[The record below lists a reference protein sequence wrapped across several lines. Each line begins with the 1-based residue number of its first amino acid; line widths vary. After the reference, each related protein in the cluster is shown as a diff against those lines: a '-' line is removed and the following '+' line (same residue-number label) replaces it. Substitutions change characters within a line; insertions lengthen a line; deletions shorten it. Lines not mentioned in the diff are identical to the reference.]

1 MSGNRGARHARE
13 GPGAGCGCANGR
25 AANGNGT
32 SAANCCSEHGGELG
46 HTSRRDFLKI
56 VGVTGAGAA
65 VACGPPDYGDKLI
78 PLLVQE
84 EERVPGISDVYSSA
98 IVAGPEPLGIHA
110 HLREGRVIKL
120 EGNPDAP
127 NRGRLSALAQSALQ
141 DLYDPD
147 RVAGPRRRQG
157 GGAPGTSENGA
168 ESSASH
174 TETSWEEGIAA
185 LAAALQQGGAVLLT
199 GSAPTARD
207 RFFEAWASATGAE
220 HIRWEPLGYEAALTA
235 NEIAF
240 GRREVP
246 SYDLERADRI
256 VCFGADFLGTW
267 SSPVQLAAG
276 FAEARDVDHGRHAK
290 LTFVGPRL
298 SMTGL
303 KADEWVATRSGS
315 EGLVALAVAAVVAER
330 NGVDAPLAGLLAG
343 NAPEAVADRAGVTP
357 EQIRRLGDELA
368 TATAPVAIPPG
379 FEGQGVEATQSHLA
393 VAILNHVLGAIGD
406 RVRFGESPS
415 SGRVASLAEMVDLV
429 ARMASGAISTLIIA
443 DANPAFSLPKAVGFS
458 DALDQVANSFSLSP
472 HLDETAAACQWILP
486 GSHALESWGEVDF
499 GGGRQ
504 GVAQPL
510 MTPVFDTRQQEDILL
525 QAAAAAGTQ
534 VVAEADF
541 ATHLRESSRQLF
553 AAANTRQTFDDWW
566 RYLLAS
572 GGLTGELQ
580 QAEQPTLD
588 PAVAEY
594 AFSDPPAPDGNGL
607 VIYPTIQFY
616 DGRGANCSWMQELPD
631 PVTRAVWNSWV
642 EMHPATA
649 ESLGVETGDLVEVGT
664 ESGSVTAPAFVY
676 RGIRED
682 TVAIPLGQG
691 HTAYGRNA
699 RGRGINPLDLLS
711 GAADRES
718 GAPAFSAS
726 GVSVRAVGEPGR
738 LVIVQGSDSDFG
750 REITKLLTAASAMAP
765 VEHEVDLTELVEAA
779 YDSDPNS
786 PYRWG
791 MTVDLNACTGC
802 AACVTACYAENN
814 IPTVGEELCGQGRTM
829 SWLRVDRYFVD
840 TKDGGF
846 QTVQQPLM
854 CQHCGD
860 APCEPVCPVYAT
872 YHTAEGLNAQVYN
885 RCVGTR
891 YCANNCPY
899 KVRRFNWFEYEYP
912 YPLNLQLNP
921 DVTVRQKGVMEKCTA
936 CVQRVNRAKN
946 EAKAEGRWVSDGD
959 FQTACQQTCPADAIV
974 FGNLKDA
981 QSTVSQKSHGPRGY
995 HVLEELY
1002 TKPGVTYLAD
1012 VTHAPLADAGHG
1024 EHGEDETEHAEPSAD
1039 EEGH

>member
-1 MSGNRGARHARE
+1 MAGDRPARPRSESGE
-13 GPGAGCGCANGR
+13 PGQ
-25 AANGNGT
+25 
-32 SAANCCSEHGGELG
+32 
-46 HTSRRDFLKI
+46 TSRRDFLKI

-84 EERVPGISDVYSSA
+84 DDRVPGVSEIYSTA
-98 IVAGPEPLGIHA
+98 IVEGPEPLGIHA

-120 EGNPDAP
+120 EGNPEAP

-147 RVAGPRRRQG
+147 RVSGPRQRQG
-157 GGAPGTSENGA
+157 DSSPSASGDASG
-168 ESSASH
+168 SSAPFADAG
-174 TETSWEEGIAA
+174 WEDGIAA
-185 LAAALQQGGAVLLT
+185 LGAALQQGGVVLLT

-207 RFFEAWASATGAE
+207 RFYEAWAAATGAE
-220 HIRWEPLGYEAALTA
+220 HVRWEPLGHEAARSASEL
-235 NEIAF
+235 AF
-240 GRREVP
+240 GRREAP
-246 SYDLERADRI
+246 SYDLARADRI

-276 FAEARDVDHGRHAK
+276 FSEARDVDHGRHAK

-298 SMTGL
+298 SVTGL
-303 KADEWVATRSGS
+303 KADEWLPARSGT
-315 EGLVALAVAAVVAER
+315 EGLVALAVASVVAER
-330 NGVDAPLAGLLAG
+330 GGVDAPVAGLLARY
-343 NAPEAVADRAGVTP
+343 APEAVADRCGVP
-357 EQIRRLGDELA
+357 AEQIRHVGEELA
-368 TATAPVAIPPG
+368 SSSAPVAIPPG
-379 FEGQGVEATQSHLA
+379 FEGQGAEGTQAHLA
-393 VAILNHVLGAIGD
+393 VAILNHVIGAIGD
-406 RVRFGESPS
+406 RVRYGESPTT
-415 SGRVASLAEMVDLV
+415 GAIASLAEMADLV
-429 ARMASGAISTLIIA
+429 SRMASGSVSALIIA
-443 DANPAFSLPKAVGFS
+443 EANPAFSLPAALGFPE
-458 DALDQVANSFSLSP
+458 ALGQVANTFSLSS
-472 HLDETAAACQWILP
+472 HLDETSAACRWILP
-486 GSHALESWGEVDF
+486 SSHALESWGHVDF

-504 GVAQPL
+504 GVAQPV
-510 MTPVFDTRQQEDILL
+510 MTPVFDTRQLEDILL

-534 VVAEADF
+534 VIAEADF
-541 ATHLRESSRQLF
+541 ATHLRETSRERLE
-553 AAANTRQTFDDWW
+553 APGSTATFEDRW
-566 RYLLAS
+566 RDLLAS
-572 GGLTGELQ
+572 GGLSGELEQ
-580 QAEQPTLD
+580 TEQPTLD

-594 AFSDPPAPDGNGL
+594 RFSDSPATDGTGL
-607 VIYPTIQFY
+607 VIYPTVQFY
-616 DGRGANCSWMQELPD
+616 DGRGANRSWMQELPD

-642 EMHPATA
+642 ELHPETA
-649 ESLGVETGDLVEVGT
+649 AGLAVQTGDLIEVT
-664 ESGSVTAPAFVY
+664 TDSGSLIAPAFVY

-699 RGRGINPLDLLS
+699 RGRGVNPLDLLS

-718 GAPAFSAS
+718 GALAFA
-726 GVSVRAVGEPGR
+726 GEAVSLRAVGERGR

-750 REITKLLTAASAMAP
+750 REITEVLSSAAALAS

-802 AACVTACYAENN
+802 GACVTACYAENN
-814 IPTVGEELCGQGRTM
+814 VPTVGEELCGQGRIM

-840 TKDGGF
+840 TDDGGF
-846 QTVQQPLM
+846 QTVQQPMM

-899 KVRRFNWFEYEYP
+899 KVRRFNWFEYDFP

-936 CVQRVNRAKN
+936 CVQRVSRAKN
-946 EAKAEGRWVSDGD
+946 QAKADGRHVADGEI
-959 FQTACQQTCPADAIV
+959 QTACQQTCPAGAIV

-981 QSTVSQKSHGPRGY
+981 ESTVSRRSHGPRGY

-1002 TKPGVTYLAD
+1002 TKPAVTYLAD
-1012 VTHAPLADAGHG
+1012 VTHAPVAEADHGGHGAPEGEHPEPEG
-1024 EHGEDETEHAEPSAD
+1024 EHG
-1039 EEGH
+1039 